1 MSEHQKTTQAVISNQ
16 SEIKEHQTVE
26 SFALFVPNGDGH
38 VNLTDILA
46 YMELRITALE
56 EALEMLDG
64 P

>member
-56 EALEMLDG
+56 EA
-64 P
+64 